1 MGESLFPFQFFKNS
15 KKFSKKSYPKMFLTR
30 SEYDR
35 SVNTFSPEG
44 RLFQVEYAI
53 EAIKLGS
60 TAIGIQTGEGVVL
73 AVEKRIT
80 SSLME
85 PTSIEKI
92 VEVDKHVA
100 VAFSGLTADSKMLIE
115 RARVESQN
123 HWFTHDRAM
132 PIESIAQSVSNL
144 AIQFGESDSEA
155 MSLSRPFG
163 VALLFAG
170 FDLDHGAQLFHMDPS
185 GTYVQFDAK
194 AIGSGSEG
202 AQQSLQEVFHKE
214 MSLKEAIKHAMSI
227 LKQVMEEKLSETN
240 VEVATVTKEN
250 GFQLLSGD
258 DLQSFIK
265 ELS

>member
-1 MGESLFPFQFFKNS
+1 
-15 KKFSKKSYPKMFLTR
+15 MFLTR

-60 TAIGIQTGEGVVL
+60 TAIGIQTSEGTVL

-80 SSLME
+80 SPLMV
-85 PTSIEKI
+85 PSTIEKI
-92 VEVDKHVA
+92 VEIDNHLA
-100 VAFSGLTADSKMLIE
+100 CAFSGLTADSKMLIE
-115 RARVESQN
+115 RARVEAQN
-123 HWFTHDRAM
+123 HWFNHDRQM
-132 PIESIAQSVSNL
+132 PVESIAQSVSNL
-144 AIQFGESDSEA
+144 AIQFGDSDSDGSA
-155 MSLSRPFG
+155 LSRPFG

-170 FDLDHGAQLFHMDPS
+170 CDPDHGSQLFHMDPS
-185 GTYVQFDAK
+185 GTYVRYDAK

-202 AQQSLQEVFHKE
+202 AQQSLQEVFHKG
-214 MSLKEAIKHAMSI
+214 MTLKEAIKHAMTI

-250 GFQLLSGD
+250 GFQLLGGD
-258 DLQSFIK
+258 DLQTYIK
-265 ELS
+265 DLS